1 MPNKDRNIPKRRF
14 KAFEN
19 ADAWELRKLEDYL
32 DVSLLKNKNNI
43 YSKEDVL
50 SVSGDFGIVNQIKF
64 QGRSFAGASVTNYGV
79 VENGDIVYTKSPLK
93 INPYGIIKTNKGKA
107 GIVSTLYAVYKPKE
121 ITDAQFV
128 QDYFD
133 KTIRLNN
140 YLLPLVRKGAKNDM
154 KVSAEDALLGE
165 VVFPSLQEQQ
175 KISNFFSQINLQIT
189 LHQRKLEKLKNLKK
203 ALLNELFV

>member
-1 MPNKDRNIPKRRF
+1 M
-14 KAFEN
+14 
-19 ADAWELRKLEDYL
+19 EDYL
-32 DVSLLKNKNNI
+32 DVSQLKNKNNK
-43 YSKEDVL
+43 YSREDVL

-175 KISNFFSQINLQIT
+175 KISNFFSQINSQIT
-189 LHQRKLEKLKNLKK
+189 LHQRKSI
-203 ALLNELFV
+203 